1 MPNELGGFLRARRAD
16 TGLEPLTHS
25 GANRRRVAG
34 LRREEVAAAS
44 GISVDYY
51 TRLEQGREAH
61 PSDAVLDAIARVLH
75 LSVDA
80 TEHLYR
86 LRSSAPSAPSAPSS
100 RGAHSDDFELAQRL
114 AALVEAVRPNPA
126 YALDRLSN
134 MVAANPEGL
143 ALYDG
148 FALLPPEERNTC
160 RYLMTDN
167 RAREIFVEWEE
178 IARGAVAHLRAANA
192 ENLLDADLQTLVS
205 ELRERSTLFN
215 RWWDEHLV
223 ERRRASIKH
232 LRAHDGEV
240 TARRYEVL
248 HLPDEEVRV
257 TIWLPETSRIAESG
271 GEESTPV
278 RPPRGGR
285 TAVFNGHR
293 STGTAQQAH

>member
-25 GANRRRVAG
+25 SANRRRVAG

-61 PSDAVLDAIARVLH
+61 PSDAVLDAIARVLR

-86 LRSSAPSAPSAPSS
+86 LRSSAPSAPSS
-100 RGAHSDDFELAQRL
+100 RGARGDDLELAQRL

-134 MVAANPEGL
+134 MVAANSEGL

-148 FALLPPEERNTC
+148 FALLPPGERNTC

-232 LRAHDGEV
+232 LRAQDGGI
-240 TARRYEVL
+240 TAHRYEVL
-248 HLPDEEVRV
+248 HLPDEKVRV
-257 TIWLPETSRIAESG
+257 TIWLPETSRIAEP
-271 GEESTPV
+271 GE
-278 RPPRGGR
+278 
-285 TAVFNGHR
+285 
-293 STGTAQQAH
+293 